1 MEKLLTEIRDELRA
15 VRQMLAIHLDEPSFL
30 TKDDA
35 KPVRRWWRI
44 VCAKIKEPR
53 PKNVMTLF
61 GWVDW
66 DEDCDPTEGD

>member
-1 MEKLLTEIRDELRA
+1 MEELLTEIRDELRA

-44 VCAKIKEPR
+44 CLLYTSPSPR
-53 PKNVMTLF
+53 
-61 GWVDW
+61 D
-66 DEDCDPTEGD
+66 